1 MGEAS
6 MKVGEFCNR
15 DVVVMRGDDS
25 AQSAAALMREHHVG
39 DVVVVAD
46 KDGVTTPV
54 GIVTDRDLVLEVMTP
69 GLDAKT
75 LSVMDLVTEPLVV
88 ADNNLG
94 LFDALELMRSKA
106 VRRLPVVDDKGALQG
121 ILTVD
126 DLVGLM
132 GEMLAR
138 LSSVVARQQGREER
152 RRP

>member
-1 MGEAS
+1 
-6 MKVGEFCNR
+6 MKVGEVCNR
-15 DVVVMRGDDS
+15 DVVVMRGDES
-25 AQSAAALMREHHVG
+25 AKSAAALMREHHVG

-46 KDGVTTPV
+46 KNGVTTPV
-54 GIVTDRDLVLEVMTP
+54 GIVTDRDLVLEVVVP

-75 LSVMDLVTEPLVV
+75 LSVKDLVTEPLVV
-88 ADNNLG
+88 ADENLG

-106 VRRLPVVDDKGALQG
+106 VRRLPVVDDKGGLQG

-138 LSSVVARQQGREER
+138 VSSVVARQQGREER